1 MPQSTPT
8 PRALALD
15 TLQRVEA
22 RGAYADAV
30 LGGQIERTELS
41 AADRALATRLVY
53 GTLSWQGRLDWHLGQ
68 VCTTP
73 PASLDPWLRIIL
85 RLGLFQILFLDRIP
99 AHAAVA
105 TSVDL
110 ARPFK
115 RGAATG
121 LVNATLRRA
130 ASAPEALSLP
140 DPDADPVEARAV
152 QWSHPRW
159 LVELWA
165 QQLDA
170 QALDALLEAN
180 QSPAPTILRVNT
192 LRTDRDTLL
201 AALNASG
208 SSRARP
214 TRYSPAGIVLE
225 GGFHGAGIP
234 SGSCTPQSEAS
245 QLVGYLCGGRP
256 GDHILDACAAPGGKT
271 THLAALMRNQG
282 TIDAIDVNARGIAR
296 MRERA
301 DALGIGIVTGHR
313 MDVRRIAANASRYR
327 AGTFDRILV
336 DAPCTGLGTLREHP
350 ELRWRVQANDLHT
363 RARLQTEILRSVAP
377 LCAPGGVLVYAT
389 CTINRF
395 ENEDVVTHFLAAHP
409 EFHADDPRSDLPES
423 MQSLIDD
430 SGVLR
435 TRPDLHGLDGFFAA
449 RLRRR

>member
-1 MPQSTPT
+1 VPRSTTT

-15 TLQRVEA
+15 TLRRVEA

-30 LGGQIERTELS
+30 LGGQLDRTDLS

-130 ASAPEALSLP
+130 ASDPDALTLP
-140 DPDADPVEARAV
+140 DPASDPLEARAV
-152 QWSHPRW
+152 RWSHPRW

-165 QQLDA
+165 DQFDA
-170 QALDALLEAN
+170 PDLDALLEAN
-180 QSPAPTILRVNT
+180 QSPAPTVLRVNT
-192 LRTDRDTLL
+192 LRSDRDSLL

-208 SSRARP
+208 SIRARA
-214 TRYSPAGIVLE
+214 THYSPAGIVLE

-234 SGSCTPQSEAS
+234 PGSCTPQSEAS
-245 QLVGYLCGGRP
+245 QLVGYLCGGSP
-256 GDHILDACAAPGGKT
+256 GDRVLDACAAPGGKA
-271 THLAALMRNQG
+271 THLATLMRNRG
-282 TIDAIDVNARGIAR
+282 TIDALDVNARGIAR

-301 DALGIGIVTGHR
+301 NALGVDIITTHR
-313 MDVRRIAANASRYR
+313 MDARRIGAEGPRYH
-327 AGTFDRILV
+327 AGMFDRILV
-336 DAPCTGLGTLREHP
+336 DAPCTGLGTLRGHP
-350 ELRWRVQANDLHT
+350 ELRWRAHADDLRT
-363 RARLQTEILRSVAP
+363 RATLQTEILRSVAP

-389 CTINRF
+389 CTITRF
-395 ENEDVVTHFLAAHP
+395 ENEDVVARFRAEHP
-409 EFHADDPRSDLPES
+409 EFLVDDPRNGLPES